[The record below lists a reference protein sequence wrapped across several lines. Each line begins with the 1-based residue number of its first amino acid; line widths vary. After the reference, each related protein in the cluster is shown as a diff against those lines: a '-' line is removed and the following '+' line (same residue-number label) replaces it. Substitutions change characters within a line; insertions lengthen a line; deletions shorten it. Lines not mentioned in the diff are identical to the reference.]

1 MVPNRC
7 VVCPPFVP
15 SENPTG
21 TYKRLFRVPSG
32 WAKDS
37 QIRLRFEGV
46 DSAYHVFVNGIE
58 VGYSQGSRNP
68 AEFDVTSLVSDD
80 ENELFV
86 RVYQWSDGS
95 YIEDQDQWWL
105 SGIFRDVYLLA
116 FPKSRIEDFGV
127 MAGLDS
133 EYRHG
138 RFSIIVKLALQD
150 DIEIQAQISRR
161 GEVITAKKR
170 QIRSN
175 GIETKISLNISTP
188 DKWTAETPNLYD
200 LELKLQSG
208 GDVMQT
214 IRQRIGFREVE
225 LKSGLITVNG
235 VPLLFKG
242 VNRHDHHPLHG
253 RAVPY
258 EFMRNDLLLMKQHN
272 VNALRTSHYPNHPLL
287 YDLCDELGLWV
298 IDEADLECHG
308 FDAAIVQSLN
318 LPSSTRYEERQ
329 KIVSK
334 SASEFTSDNPAWET
348 AYLDRMEQLVQRDK
362 NHTSVIIWSL
372 GNEAFYGR
380 NHKAMYEYAK
390 KADPTRLVHY
400 EGDREAKSAD
410 MYSYMYPSVDALVQL
425 AKTEGVK
432 PDGTYDKPIVLCE
445 YAHAMGN
452 GPGWL
457 TEYVDAFRTHDR
469 LQGGFIWEWA
479 NHGLLKNDSS
489 GQYYAY
495 GGDFGDVPND
505 STFVMDGLLFS
516 NHTPT
521 PGLIELKKVYAPVRG
536 WLDEDGRDVII
547 ENEYQFIDLA
557 HLAIDYKI
565 ETFGDEESTLIA
577 AGVVELSDITAG
589 SRTTVGVPDFPLPDY
604 LTGHV
609 FMTISFRN
617 KEATSWS
624 EAGFEVAWLQ
634 VPLGSNKSKD
644 TPSPQSL
651 RRSATSFGVE
661 TTQASYIISTP
672 DMTIRFDRS
681 TGYPTQWL
689 VNNRNLLQQPK
700 LNKETT
706 TPLLLPSFWRAPTDN
721 DKASDAN
728 DWKSY
733 GLDALTTQL
742 RSLTIT
748 PSSTD
753 SDAFS
758 IISTTYVAPPILAW
772 GFHVTT
778 TYSIF
783 SAANALRIKYHIT
796 PSGPA
801 PRTLCHIGLQ
811 LRLAKDLAHAKW
823 FGLGPGESYADTR
836 KAQRAGIWKADVD
849 ELFTNYEVP
858 QENGNRMDTRWL
870 RVTDGRGEGGIKVTL
885 VDDDSKQGDERK
897 VKMFQW
903 QLSKYDAKTLEE
915 AKHPCDLAGK
925 EEEGM
930 LLRLDVAHAGV
941 GTGACG
947 PRISEECEVKCE
959 EREFEFLLEPLI

>member
-1 MVPNRC
+1 VH
-7 VVCPPFVP
+7 
-15 SENPTG
+15 T
-21 TYKRLFRVPSG
+21 
-32 WAKDS
+32 
-37 QIRLRFEGV
+37 
-46 DSAYHVFVNGIE
+46 
-58 VGYSQGSRNP
+58 
-68 AEFDVTSLVSDD
+68 DD

-105 SGIFRDVYLLA
+105 SGVFRDVYLLA
-116 FPKSRIEDFGV
+116 FPRSRIEDFKV

-133 EYRHG
+133 EYRDG
-138 RFSIIVKLALQD
+138 QFSVIVKFALQD

-161 GEVITAKKR
+161 GEVITATKR

-200 LELKLQSG
+200 LELKLQCG

-214 IRQRIGFREVE
+214 IRQRIGFRKIE
-225 LKSGLITVNG
+225 LKNGLITVNG
-235 VPLLFKG
+235 VPLLFRG

-308 FDAAIVQSLN
+308 FDAAVVQSLN
-318 LPSSTRYEERQ
+318 IPASTSYEERQ

-334 SASEFTSDNPAWET
+334 SAADFTSDNPAWKT
-348 AYLDRMEQLVQRDK
+348 AYVDRMEQLVQRGK
-362 NHTSVIIWSL
+362 NHASVIIWSL

-457 TEYVDAFRTHDR
+457 AEYIDAFRTHER

-479 NHGLLKNDSS
+479 NHGLLKTDSL

-516 NHTPT
+516 DHTPT

-536 WLDEDGRDVII
+536 WKTENGRHIVI
-547 ENEYQFIDLA
+547 ENEYQFIDLY
-557 HLAIDYKI
+557 HLAIDYKV
-565 ETFGDEESTLIA
+565 ETFGDEEPTLIA
-577 AGVVELSDITAG
+577 AGTIEIPDVKAG
-589 SRTTVGVPDFPLPDY
+589 SRATVGVPEFPLPEY
-604 LTGHV
+604 VTGHV

-617 KEATSWS
+617 KAATSWA

-634 VPLGSNKSKD
+634 VPLGSNKSED
-644 TPSPQSL
+644 TSSPQSL
-651 RRSATSFGVE
+651 QRPITTLDVE
-661 TTQASYIISTP
+661 TTQAAYTISSS
-672 DMTIRFDRS
+672 DMTIRFNRS
-681 TGYPTQWL
+681 TGYPTHWL
-689 VNNRNLLQQPK
+689 VNNHNLLQTTHK
-700 LNKETT
+700 HNTT

-742 RSLTIT
+742 RRLTINS
-748 PSSTD
+748 PSLYFMPNTI
-753 SDAFS
+753 S
-758 IISTTYVAPPILAW
+758 ITSTTYLAPPILAW
-772 GFHVTT
+772 GLDIIT
-778 TYSIF
+778 TYTLS
-783 SAANALRIKYHIT
+783 SATSAIRIKYHIT
-796 PSGPA
+796 PTGPA
-801 PRTLCHIGLQ
+801 PRTLCHIGVQ
-811 LRLAKDLAHAKW
+811 LRLAKDLAHARW
-823 FGLGPGESYADTR
+823 FGLGPGESYADT
-836 KAQRAGIWKADVD
+836 KAAQRVGIWNADVD
-849 ELFTNYEVP
+849 ELSTNYEVP

-885 VDDDSKQGDERK
+885 VGDDKQGYESK
-897 VKMFQW
+897 SKMFQW
-903 QLSKYDAKTLEE
+903 QLSKYDAKTLEG

-947 PRISEECEVKCE
+947 PRIGEEWEVKCE
-959 EREFEFLLEPLI
+959 EREFEFLLEPLT